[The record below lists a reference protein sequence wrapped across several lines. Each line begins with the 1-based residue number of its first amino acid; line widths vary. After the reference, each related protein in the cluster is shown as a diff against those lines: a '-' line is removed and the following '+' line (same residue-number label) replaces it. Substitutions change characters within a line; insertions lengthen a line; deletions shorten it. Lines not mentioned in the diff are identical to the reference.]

1 MRSWDMRSLAQSVDT
16 KKECSVLNLVRT
28 QPSNQ
33 PPMRVAAV
41 LVLYKVGGCG
51 VLLVVRLVRASA
63 KFSAAGAAACMPNLA
78 RLHDDATDGDALRA
92 YYYNLV

>member
-33 PPMRVAAV
+33 LPMRVAAV

-63 KFSAAGAAACMPNLA
+63 KFSAAGAAACTLNLVW
-78 RLHDDATDGDALRA
+78 LHDDATDDDALRA

>member
-1 MRSWDMRSLAQSVDT
+1 
-16 KKECSVLNLVRT
+16 
-28 QPSNQ
+28 
-33 PPMRVAAV
+33 MRVAAV

-51 VLLVVRLVRASA
+51 VLLNLVERLVRTSA
-63 KFSAAGAAACMPNLA
+63 KFSAAGAAARMLNLA

>member
-33 PPMRVAAV
+33 LPMRVAAV

-51 VLLVVRLVRASA
+51 VLLVERLVRT
-63 KFSAAGAAACMPNLA
+63 KI
-78 RLHDDATDGDALRA
+78 
-92 YYYNLV
+92 

>member
-33 PPMRVAAV
+33 LPMRVAAV

-51 VLLVVRLVRASA
+51 VLLVERLVRTSA
-63 KFSAAGAAACMPNLA
+63 KFSAAGAAACMLNLA

>member
-1 MRSWDMRSLAQSVDT
+1 
-16 KKECSVLNLVRT
+16 VRT

-33 PPMRVAAV
+33 LPMRVAAV
-41 LVLYKVGGCG
+41 LNLVVLYKVGGCG
-51 VLLVVRLVRASA
+51 VLPVERLVRTSA
-63 KFSAAGAAACMPNLA
+63 KFSAAGAAACMLNLA